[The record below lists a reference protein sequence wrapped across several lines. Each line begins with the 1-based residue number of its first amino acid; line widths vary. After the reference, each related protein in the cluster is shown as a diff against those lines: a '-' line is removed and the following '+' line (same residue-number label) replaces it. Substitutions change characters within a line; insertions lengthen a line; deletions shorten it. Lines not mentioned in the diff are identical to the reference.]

1 MTTMTREVLTED
13 LCREVPFEL
22 RADDDG
28 DGNTLVG
35 YGAVFGQWTRID
47 SWEGIFDEEISRGF
61 FKKSLRERTPVL
73 QFDHGR
79 HAMVGSIP
87 IGSFE
92 TLRED
97 EQGLFVEAPL
107 HDNWLVQPVRDAIK
121 SKAIPGMSFRFSV
134 VKDEWRTAAGKLVK
148 PDDVSRLLWAS
159 DRDVP
164 DSILKR
170 TLREGKLFELGP
182 VVFPAYG
189 GTSVD
194 VRSREIITLLS
205 DPQARAELARALVGT
220 PSEPSD
226 AEGASGE
233 GRAAAPVEE
242 PPEGTPGKPVPSPEA
257 RKRDLIMKGVLSHG

>member
-1 MTTMTREVLTED
+1 MTTLREVATDD
-13 LCREVPFEL
+13 LCRSVPFEL
-22 RADDDG
+22 RADDAG

-35 YGAVFGQWTRID
+35 YGAVFGQSTRID
-47 SWEGIFDEEISRGF
+47 SWEGVFDEEIARGF

-79 HAMVGSIP
+79 HPMVGSIP
-87 IGSFE
+87 IGSFD

-97 EQGLFVEAPL
+97 DEGLFIEAPL

-134 VKDEWRTAAGKLVK
+134 VKDEWRTQDGKLVK

-164 DSILKR
+164 ESILKR
-170 TLREGKLFELGP
+170 TLREGKLYEVGP
-182 VVFPAYG
+182 VVFPAYT
-189 GTSVD
+189 GTSVG
-194 VRSREIITLLS
+194 VRSRELASLLK
-205 DPQARAELARALVGT
+205 DPQVRAELAAALVGT
-220 PSEPSD
+220 PSEPSE

-242 PPEGTPGKPVPSPEA
+242 PPEGTPGKPVLSPAA
-257 RKRDLIMKGVLSHG
+257 RERDLRLKGVIS

>member
-1 MTTMTREVLTED
+1 MTALIREVATDD
-13 LCREVPFEL
+13 LFREVPFEL
-22 RADDDG
+22 RADDEG

-35 YGAVFGQWTRID
+35 YGAVFGQSTRID
-47 SWEGIFDEEISRGF
+47 SWEGIFDEEIARGF

-79 HAMVGSIP
+79 HPMVGSIP
-87 IGSFE
+87 IGSFD

-97 EQGLFVEAPL
+97 DQGLFVEAPL

-134 VKDEWRTAAGKLVK
+134 VKDEWRTADGKLVK

-159 DRDVP
+159 DRNDP
-164 DSILKR
+164 SSILKR
-170 TLREGKLFELGP
+170 TLREGKLYEVGP
-182 VVFPAYG
+182 VVFPAYT
-189 GTSVD
+189 GTSVG
-194 VRSREIITLLS
+194 VRSRELLTALT
-205 DPQARAELARALVGT
+205 DPQVVAELARALVGT
-220 PSEPSD
+220 PSEPSE

-242 PPEGTPGKPVPSPEA
+242 PPEGTPGKPVPSPAA
-257 RKRDLIMKGVLSHG
+257 RARALKLSGVIA